1 MSKRIELSFTEVSD
15 KTLEV
20 MKRTGL
26 LLVSVDSKGE
36 PNAMTIGWGLIG
48 VIWMKPVFIVAVRPS
63 RYTYSLLEQT
73 GDFTV
78 NVPVKGLE
86 KAVEYCGTVSGRN
99 VDKFKECKLTLL
111 SSKYVK
117 SPLIEECAIGYE
129 CKIIYKFDLEAE
141 KLPGSVLSVC
151 YPSGDYHR
159 LYFGEILRVV
169 AVKDFEKKL
178 PI

>member
-1 MSKRIELSFTEVSD
+1 MSERVELSFTEVSD

-20 MKRTGL
+20 MRELGL
-26 LLVSVDSKGE
+26 LLVSVDNEGK
-36 PNAMTIGWGLIG
+36 PNAMTIGWGFIG
-48 VIWMKPVFIVAVRPS
+48 IIWMKPVFIVAVRPS
-63 RYTYSLLEQT
+63 RHTYNLLEQT

-78 NVPVKGLE
+78 NVPAKGLE
-86 KAVEYCGTVSGRN
+86 KAVEYCGTVSGRD
-99 VDKFKECKLTLL
+99 VDKFKECKLTPLP
-111 SSKYVK
+111 SKYVK
-117 SPLIEECAIGYE
+117 SPLVEECVIGYE

-141 KLPGSVLSVC
+141 KLPSSVLSVC

-169 AVKDFEKKL
+169 VVKDFEKKL